1 MLKTMSPYY
10 MDKREMANNT
20 LHAKCG
26 HHKKVAPGDIQ
37 LKDFIKSGEG
47 SDSNLNARIK
57 MARERRMF

>member
-10 MDKREMANNT
+10 VDKREKVNNT

-26 HHKKVAPGDIQ
+26 IHKKIGPGDIH

-57 MARERRMF
+57 LARERRMF